1 MARLI
6 LARLRL
12 LAGCRRHGP
21 AGFAADERGVVA
33 VIFAITFCAVFLAVA
48 VAIDYARTVR
58 DYTRSQ
64 NALDSAALAA
74 AHRLGMPDQD
84 TVGRNDADAYFK
96 ANTVKQKDVGTLTG
110 VTMDGD
116 NGQVYATAEGNML
129 TSLMRAVGAKQV
141 GFNNQTTVKTGIGTV
156 EIALVL
162 DNSSAVAGGA
172 RADCAS

>member
-1 MARLI
+1 
-6 LARLRL
+6 
-12 LAGCRRHGP
+12 
-21 AGFAADERGVVA
+21 VA
-33 VIFAITFCAVFLAVA
+33 VIFAIVFCAIFLVVA
-48 VAIDYARTVR
+48 IAIDYARAVR

-74 AHRLGMPDQD
+74 AHRLGLPDQD
-84 TVGRNDADAYFK
+84 ALGRNNADSYYK
-96 ANTVKQKDVGTLTG
+96 VNTAKQKDVGTLPG

-116 NGQVYATAEGNML
+116 KGRVYATAKGNML
-129 TSLMRAVGAKQV
+129 TSLLRAVGAKQV